1 MTTQEDESQIRLDAK
16 GDIGKMMAPGRV
28 RTQSLQ
34 GFDDDYTDI
43 VDYIIRCTHK
53 IWEEHS
59 IGLIYTHYAHNVTV
73 WTTSGRTYGR
83 ESLVE
88 STLHSLAAFPNRRL
102 YGDEVIWSG
111 NDQDGFHTS
120 HRFTSVAKNTGH
132 SWYGPPTG
140 QITTHSGIAN
150 CLVKENRIVEEW
162 VVTDE
167 LGLLM
172 QLGFDPRV
180 TIEKFAQGS
189 RREGSQP
196 REYSLPQ
203 RVVGQTVPVTMPP
216 KASNGF
222 DKAFDV
228 EDFVRRSFHEIW
240 NWRLLNK
247 IDEYYDHD
255 YVCHTTCERHLRGL
269 GHFKA
274 FVLTLLGAF
283 SDAVMTIE
291 HFYFMGNPTEGGGC
305 RTMTRWN
312 LQGTHKGAGPY
323 GDPTGKPFY
332 LMGISHHTIRAG
344 RFVEEWTYFDEVSL
358 MMQLWK

>member
-1 MTTQEDESQIRLDAK
+1 MTANDEHLIRLDAK
-16 GDIGKMMAPGRV
+16 GDIGKMMAPDRKRV
-28 RTQSLQ
+28 QSLH

-53 IWEEHS
+53 IWEEGG

-111 NDQDGFHTS
+111 NDRDGFHTS
-120 HRFTSVAKNTGH
+120 HRLTSTAKNTGY

-140 QITTHSGIAN
+140 HTATWCSIAN

-162 VVTDE
+162 VVSDT
-167 LGLLM
+167 LGLLL
-172 QLGFDPRV
+172 QLGFDQRA
-180 TIEKFAQGS
+180 TLEKFVQAS
-189 RREGSQP
+189 HRSDARP
-196 REYSLPQ
+196 REYSLPE
-203 RVVGQTVPVTMPP
+203 RVIGQTTPVILPP
-216 KASNGF
+216 KTADG
-222 DKAFDV
+222 FDV

-247 IDEYYDHD
+247 IDDYYALD
-255 YVCHTTCERHLRGL
+255 YVCHTTCERHLRGR

-283 SDAVMTIE
+283 SDAVMSIE
-291 HFYFMGNPTEGGGC
+291 HFYFMGNDADGY

-323 GDPTGKPFY
+323 GEPTGQPFY
-332 LMGISHHTIRAG
+332 LMGISQHTVKDG
-344 RFVEEWTYFDEVSL
+344 RFVEEWTYFDEVAL
-358 MMQLWK
+358 LQQLWK